1 MVGASDGV
9 RDGVRVG
16 DSDWA
21 GHPWL
26 GGGTMGPFTPP
37 LVKDNKGRS

>member
-1 MVGASDGV
+1 MVGVVAA

-16 DSDWA
+16 ASDGA

-26 GGGTMGPFTPP
+26 GAGPWP
-37 LVKDNKGRS
+37 LHPTSGYRS